1 MRKQNR
7 KIASI
12 TVLVLL
18 ASMILCMVPSVS
30 LAQDEPQAEPQTR
43 EFNEVFDRLL
53 DAGAGAGS
61 ERAYRSISWE
71 AGQCDD
77 VTDPIFKVGSPK
89 ISAGFESLNIELRSP
104 DGSIKLEDL
113 KIGLRTA
120 DSDENATTN
129 SYVLNHEDIIG
140 GITLSQGDDIG
151 SDFAVLSIDFASTE
165 VKVSGKAFDSTAPD
179 AMLAFHLYTA
189 DSTVAGKLDIRK
201 VSVTTGSNETVVL
214 DFDTINEAWWNGG
227 EAGTFTDV
235 PKHYAVTDKIAIA
248 SDSADHNNLDEAYGA
263 IVLSIAGENATVAP
277 IMEDGSV
284 GAAKAWADLTD
295 LAGTKVAALDGNFRN
310 AVISLESLGAKK
322 IKGVE
327 ISGNVLVAGAFFTNM
342 DTIKP
347 DKYFPVLDTESIT
360 YMSQFNFEYLTAG
373 PDYDK
378 AVTDSAP
385 FNCDY
390 ILSYSTKNNVIRDG
404 HLILDAQGEAFT
416 SIKIRS
422 KVASEGRQ
430 YLVIKYKLENGAT
443 LNDFRFDVL
452 KTDGDTGV
460 GIKYA
465 NQLLA
470 GTGLPSLSD
479 ANPYIGTNGY
489 SYLVVDLEKTFGER
503 YISGVDMYI
512 SGEGR
517 VLIDEIF
524 YAHPVIEAGE
534 LGENILAA
542 PQELA
547 VQDADGGYQYLGWI
561 GLDGQKHDGIEI
573 VMRGEGNANLDNV
586 RFEMGGK
593 VTWFSDNA
601 EGTFVDSY
609 GRKMPALSAENQVYF
624 INLSESG
631 ITGALNEIHVHGAP
645 VAGGGKIVIES
656 IRYFDYPDASLE
668 TTDEV
673 LAPDFP
679 GKEVTAGAAGYSYIG
694 WINGSLGNGY
704 DYLILEVE
712 GDISKLRMEFAGHGV
727 FWIEEN
733 SAGSLRDKDGN
744 LFATSGKQTLVID
757 LEKSGIVGN
766 LSDIHV
772 HHEFAAA
779 GDVLK
784 ITSAKFAKEA
794 EGLVKSD
801 EILAEDFP
809 GKEVTAGAAGY
820 SYIGWINGSL
830 GNGYDYLILEVEGDI
845 SKLRME
851 FAGHGVFWIE
861 ENSAGSL
868 RDKDGNLFATSGKQ
882 TLVIDLEK
890 SGIVGNLSDIHVHH
904 EFAAAGDVLKITSAK
919 FAKEPE
925 EELNKSDE
933 ALAED
938 FPGKEVTAGAAGYSY
953 IGWINGSVGNGYD
966 YLILEVEGDISKL
979 RIEFAGIGVF
989 WIEENSAGS
998 LRDRDGNL
1006 FATSGKQVLVIDLAR
1021 SGIVGT
1027 LSDIHV
1033 HHEFAAA
1040 GDVLKITSVKFAK
1053 EFVGYEDIV
1062 LPENDDCAP
1071 EISHEIVGSANLGD
1085 EVILSATA
1093 TDNYGG
1099 DVTIRYEVTLGTEA
1113 VEISDGKFV
1122 PSKVG
1127 TYSVKIIAS
1136 DGINEREA
1144 VVSVVVT
1151 CEHADADGNYIC
1163 DKCGAELDRP
1173 EPPVCNEHKDENG
1186 DEKCDVCGA
1195 DVPKE
1200 EPPVDEPPVDEPPV
1214 DEPENPFIAWIVRIF
1229 NAIVDW
1235 FKNLFSGLKK

>member
-77 VTDPIFKVGSPK
+77 VTDPVFKVGSPK

-235 PKHYAVTDKIAIA
+235 PKHYAVTDKITIA

-733 SAGSLRDKDGN
+733 D
-744 LFATSGKQTLVID
+744 
-757 LEKSGIVGN
+757 
-766 LSDIHV
+766 
-772 HHEFAAA
+772 
-779 GDVLK
+779 
-784 ITSAKFAKEA
+784 
-794 EGLVKSD
+794 
-801 EILAEDFP
+801 
-809 GKEVTAGAAGY
+809 
-820 SYIGWINGSL
+820 
-830 GNGYDYLILEVEGDI
+830 
-845 SKLRME
+845 
-851 FAGHGVFWIE
+851 
-861 ENSAGSL
+861 
-868 RDKDGNLFATSGKQ
+868 
-882 TLVIDLEK
+882 
-890 SGIVGNLSDIHVHH
+890 
-904 EFAAAGDVLKITSAK
+904 
-919 FAKEPE
+919 
-925 EELNKSDE
+925 
-933 ALAED
+933 
-938 FPGKEVTAGAAGYSY
+938 
-953 IGWINGSVGNGYD
+953 
-966 YLILEVEGDISKL
+966 
-979 RIEFAGIGVF
+979 
-989 WIEENSAGS
+989 AGS

-1006 FATSGKQVLVIDLAR
+1006 FATSGKQVLVIDLAK

-1071 EISHEIVGSANLGD
+1071 EISHEIVGSAKLGD

-1200 EPPVDEPPVDEPPV
+1200 EPPVDEPPVDEP
-1214 DEPENPFIAWIVRIF
+1214 ENPFIAWIVRIF